1 MMAPF
6 NEELF
11 SAIFESMSIRTQ
23 FSDLLNEAN
32 VYPPYVMGYG
42 PPS

>member
-1 MMAPF
+1 MMTPF
-6 NEELF
+6 NELF

-32 VYPPYVMGYG
+32 VYPYVMGYG